1 MCVSLRKLSESM
13 RASHI
18 LVESREQAVE
28 LLRELGDGASFEVLA
43 RENSRCPSARS
54 GGDLGFFTF
63 GQMSEE
69 FEAAV
74 VSIGPGE
81 ITGPVWT
88 EFGHHIIKRVE

>member
-1 MCVSLRKLSESM
+1 MSLRKLSESM

-43 RENSRCPSARS
+43 RENSCCPSAKT

-63 GQMSEE
+63 GQMSDE

-74 VSIGPGE
+74 VAIGPGE

>member
-1 MCVSLRKLSESM
+1 MSLRKLSESM

-28 LLRELGDGASFEVLA
+28 LLGELGAGANFESLA
-43 RENSRCPSARS
+43 RENSQCPSANK
-54 GGDLGFFTF
+54 GGDLGFFTY

-81 ITGPVWT
+81 IVGPVWT